1 MLNHLCSPQMSD
13 LIVRLLNFNK
23 NVLQKNNPDV
33 SDLSDQVDKTSE
45 D

>member
-1 MLNHLCSPQMSD
+1 MSD

-23 NVLQKNNPDV
+23 KVLQKSNSDV
-33 SDLSDQVDKTSE
+33 SDLSDQVEKNSE